1 MRRGR
6 GDLDPAAAAR
16 SRPAGTRGI
25 TVTISVPDD
34 VPATASDLLA
44 VADLVTEAAA
54 ELLPG
59 SSTSMVVRAA
69 RDVRDADT

>member
-1 MRRGR
+1 M
-6 GDLDPAAAAR
+6 
-16 SRPAGTRGI
+16 
-25 TVTISVPDD
+25 TISVPDD